1 MKITSYQA
9 TILRIPEDDPL
20 ANMPEEAGRMRPVV
34 ILRLRTDNGIEGI
47 GLTFYGGAMTG
58 SLHVA
63 VEELAALTVGEDPL
77 RIEHIVA
84 KLNAGT
90 GDSCGPGGIFTL
102 ALSAIDI
109 ALWDIKGKALDQ
121 PLWKL
126 LGGHRDRVPTYASGS
141 LRRGLT
147 DEQAQRAA
155 RILVQKGFNE
165 MKTQMALP
173 GNPTPAEEVRR
184 VRVVREAIGPDVKLM
199 CDINQRWRPE
209 QAIDIGSRVEDVGL
223 FWLEDVT
230 AADDYAGLAR
240 VTAALKTP
248 IAGGEYVWGIVP
260 FRHMIEARSVDIVMV
275 DICRVGGVTQW
286 MKVAGMAEA
295 FNLPVVSH
303 VMPEMLVHLVAA
315 CPNGLTVEYMP
326 WMLCLYEETP
336 AIENGMM
343 VLPDKPGLGLKFN
356 EKAVAAFKV

>member
-1 MKITSYQA
+1 MKITGYEA
-9 TILRIPEDDPL
+9 IALKVLEDDPL
-20 ANMPEEAGRMRPVV
+20 ANMPEEAGRTRPAVC
-34 ILRLRTDNGIEGI
+34 LRLRTDNGIEGI
-47 GLTFYGGAMTG
+47 GVTLYGRMMKT
-58 SLHVA
+58 LHTA
-63 VEELAALTVGEDPL
+63 VDELAALTVGEDPM
-77 RIEHIVA
+77 RIEAIIA
-84 KLNAGT
+84 KLRANS
-90 GDSCGPGGIFTL
+90 GDAGPGGIFTL

-147 DEQAQRAA
+147 DGQAQTAA
-155 RILVQKGFNE
+155 HTLVQKGFTE

-173 GNPTPAEEVRR
+173 GNSTPADEIRR
-184 VRVVREAIGPDVKLM
+184 VRVVREAIGPDIKLM

-209 QAIDIGSRVEDVGL
+209 QAIDIGSRIEDVGL

-230 AADDYAGLAR
+230 TADDYAGLAR

-260 FRHMIEARSVDIVMV
+260 FRHMIEARSVDIVMI
-275 DICRVGGVTQW
+275 DLCRAGGVTQW
-286 MKVAGMAEA
+286 MKIAGMAEA

-303 VMPEMLVHLVAA
+303 VMPEMLVHMVAA

-336 AIENGMM
+336 ALESGML
-343 VLPDKPGLGLKFN
+343 VLPDKPGLGLTFD
-356 EKAVAAFKV
+356 EKALTRFRA